1 MQIRLEKKEN
11 NKVHGH
17 EEGGR
22 RNDDVHKQKKYHK
35 HTTFLDTRTDRMSVQ
50 NDFETVQS

>member
-1 MQIRLEKKEN
+1 MQIRLKKKEN
-11 NKVHGH
+11 NKVH

-22 RNDDVHKQKKYHK
+22 RNDNVHKQKKYHK

-50 NDFETVQS
+50 NDFEAIES